1 MAQSWISR
9 SIPALALSLCAC
21 EGGALN
27 ANTES
32 GATDTDATAT
42 DTSATDT
49 SATDTDVTDTDATGT
64 DATETTGAGEALCGD
79 GVREGDEVCDGADL
93 GGHSCASEGFVDG
106 GEMSC
111 TDACTLDVSGC
122 AACQD
127 WFHQISEP
135 SSEVGA
141 AIAVDDAANVYVAG
155 RAEGFFNDDWTAMRD
170 AYVIK
175 FAADGTR
182 QWTRVFGTSEDD
194 GATVIATDST
204 GATYVAGTTGG
215 SFEGYEQAG
224 TWEGST
230 DAFLTKLGADGEI
243 LWTYQYGSENGE
255 TPFGIV
261 VDSEGSVYL
270 AGSTGGALDGIVS
283 AGTTDVFISKFTP
296 DGDKLWTKLFG
307 TPESD
312 GSISLRGEG
321 SAAIDAE
328 DNIIL
333 VGTTAGALVGA
344 SLGNDD
350 AFIAQLDT
358 DGDIQW
364 IHQLGTPEHD
374 RGFDVSINSAGD
386 IFLSGMTRASI
397 DGNVAFG
404 DRDAFVNQFA
414 VDGTKEWT
422 GQYGSEYDEY
432 PYAISTTTDGGFW
445 LAGSTLGSFSGA
457 PNAGLLDVYVAR
469 YDADGVVL
477 SSEQFGSSK
486 VDNLYGAAVDSAD
499 NFYGVGTTSAG
510 LFGNEFGGGSDVFV
524 FRLCAD

>member
-1 MAQSWISR
+1 MAQSSIFR

-21 EGGALN
+21 EGGVSN
-27 ANTES
+27 GDTEP
-32 GATDTDATAT
+32 G
-42 DTSATDT
+42 
-49 SATDTDVTDTDATGT
+49 ATGT
-64 DATETTGAGEALCGD
+64 DATVTDTDGTDTAETDTAATDTAATDTAATEATGAGEAVCGD
-79 GVREGDEVCDGADL
+79 GLREGEEVCDGDDL

-111 TDACTLDVSGC
+111 TDTCTLDVSGC

-127 WFHQISEP
+127 WFYQISEP
-135 SSEVGA
+135 SSDSGVE
-141 AIAVDDAANVYVAG
+141 IAVDDAANLYVAG
-155 RAEGFFNDDWTAMRD
+155 RAEGFFDGDWTAMRD

-175 FAADGTR
+175 FAADGAR
-182 QWTRVFGTSEDD
+182 QWTRVFGTSGHDQ
-194 GATVIATDST
+194 ATELVTDST
-204 GATYVAGTTGG
+204 GAIYVAGNTLG

-224 TWEGST
+224 FR
-230 DAFLTKLGADGEI
+230 DAFLTKLSADGEI
-243 LWTYQYGSENGE
+243 LWTYQYGSEEGE

-270 AGSTGGALDGIVS
+270 AGNTGGALDGNVS
-283 AGTTDVFISKFTP
+283 AGKSDVFISKFTP
-296 DGDKLWTKLFG
+296 GGDKLWTKLFG

-312 GSISLRGEG
+312 GSSSSLKGEG
-321 SAAIDAE
+321 GAVIDAD

-333 VGTTAGALVGA
+333 VASTAGALAGA

-350 AFIAQLDT
+350 VFIAQLDT

-364 IHQLGTPEHD
+364 IHQFGTPEYD
-374 RGFDVSINSAGD
+374 QGFDVSINSAGD
-386 IFLSGMTRASI
+386 ILLSGMTRAPI

-404 DRDAFVNQFA
+404 DRDPFA
-414 VDGTKEWT
+414 SRFAADGTKEWT
-422 GQYGSEYDEY
+422 RQYGSEYDEF
-432 PYAISTTTDGGFW
+432 PYAISTTSDGGFW
-445 LAGSTLGSFSGA
+445 LAGSTLGSFSGE

-524 FRLCAD
+524 FRMCAE